1 MYLREQDLDISIDGE
16 SHYNDFKAKLFSID
30 STNTELNGAFEIIDG
45 FFVKKEASLFDKE
58 SEDIRK
64 WLLAEFA
71 NHYNGKEGRI
81 QFTLQSDEHVEKAIS
96 ILDDQVAYRNVLKLE
111 NE

>member
-1 MYLREQDLDISIDGE
+1 MVSPITMISRL
-16 SHYNDFKAKLFSID
+16 NV
-30 STNTELNGAFEIIDG
+30 ELTSAFEIIDG
-45 FFVKKEASLFDKE
+45 FFVEKEASLFDKE

-81 QFTLQSDEHVEKAIS
+81 QFTLQSDEYVEKAIS
-96 ILDDQVAYRNVLKLE
+96 ILDDQVAYRNVLRLE